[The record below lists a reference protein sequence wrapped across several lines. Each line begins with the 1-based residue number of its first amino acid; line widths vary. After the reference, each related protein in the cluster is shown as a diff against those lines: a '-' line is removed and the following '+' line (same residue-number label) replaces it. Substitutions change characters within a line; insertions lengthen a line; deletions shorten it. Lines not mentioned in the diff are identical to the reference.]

1 MEIFHLAPELQMEAD
16 QEQPA
21 FRRAGQVLTR
31 LQMGVLG
38 ELAVT
43 VAPELNL
50 EVELV

>member
-1 MEIFHLAPELQMEAD
+1 MEIFHLAPEVETEAD

-21 FRRAGQVLTR
+21 SQREEQVLTR
-31 LQMGVLG
+31 LQMGVSG

-43 VAPELNL
+43 VAPELNS